1 MIKQKKMDKE
11 ESKVDNIIPNDNIL
25 FILVHCIIKFLQEY
39 KI

>member
-1 MIKQKKMDKE
+1 MDKE

-25 FILVHCIIKFLQEY
+25 FILVHYIIKFLQEY